1 MVEKISLE
9 ELSRIVVDAAFHI
22 HLEMGGGL
30 LESVY
35 QKVLSAVLEK
45 RGLRVETEVPIV
57 FTYEGMR
64 FQDDLRIDLLVEGAL
79 IVELKSVEK
88 IVPVHL
94 KQLTTYLRLS
104 GKSLGLLINFGG
116 ATFKENCRRI
126 VNGAID
132 LTGSTLRINP

>member
-1 MVEKISLE
+1 MTEKISLE
-9 ELSRIVVDAAFHI
+9 ALSKIVVDAAFHI
-22 HLEMGGGL
+22 HFEMGCGL

-45 RGLRVETEVPIV
+45 KGLRVETEVPIV
-57 FTYEGMR
+57 FTYDGMQ
-64 FQDDLRIDLLVEGAL
+64 FQDDLRMDLLVEGML
-79 IVELKSVEK
+79 VVELKSVEK
-88 IVPVHL
+88 IAPVHM

-126 VNGAID
+126 VNGAVD
-132 LTGSTLRINP
+132 FTGSTLRINR